1 MALTTPERRN
11 AGSTIDIAAIAAPR
25 IEISRLGL
33 KLPGGGIEV
42 DIQHAGSAAE
52 LQLAGIAFP
61 DIEPRGA
68 ELPNEIGR
76 CRADHA
82 F

>member
-11 AGSTIDIAAIAAPR
+11 AGSTIDIAAIAAAR

-33 KLPGGGIEV
+33 KVLGGGIEV
-42 DIQHAGSAAE
+42 DIQHTGGAAE